1 MESLRKF
8 REDED
13 FKNQRMAR
21 MTKAWADADTNGDG
35 KLDRAEMGTW
45 AVAMRAM
52 KAEEGEWCDSD
63 HDDQDYEIFNS
74 VGEGDGFTMAEL
86 FACFKPWHVKFD
98 ELKAADGL

>member
-1 MESLRKF
+1 MER
-8 REDED
+8 
-13 FKNQRMAR
+13 FKNDEAFKAEHIQKLN
-21 MTKAWADADTNGDG
+21 KAWTDADTNGDG

-52 KAEEGEWCDSD
+52 KDEEGEWCDSD

>member
-52 KAEEGEWCDSD
+52 KDEEGEWNDSD
-63 HDDQDYEIFNS
+63 HDDQDYEIFTS
-74 VGEGDGFTMAEL
+74 VSEGDGFTMAE
-86 FACFKPWHVKFD
+86 FFTCASKWMAKFD
-98 ELKAADGL
+98 ELKAADGQ